1 MSNRPVRLA
10 KQDENKFNRIY
21 NLLYCRIERW
31 VLAHLTLCITV
42 GIIVMSILFVLGCF
56 AICGVSATES
66 GAMRNFVNGGTL

>member
-10 KQDENKFNRIY
+10 KQEESNFNRIY

-42 GIIVMSILFVLGCF
+42 GLIIAITLFVLVCY
-56 AICGVSATES
+56 AIVGVSATDS
-66 GAMRNFVNGGTL
+66 GVTYNQFERII